1 MTPED
6 RTESPQP
13 LPSST
18 STNDSRRRLLRGG
31 LAAAP
36 ALLTLVNRP
45 VMAQPC
51 FSGSA
56 SVSANVSRG
65 TTPVV
70 CRLGKGADAWGKET
84 SFQDWPSPMA
94 FPGDSKTIASQPTAA
109 SDTISGDK
117 KGKGDS
123 PSTLS
128 DVTAA
133 PAQTGAS
140 KPTTFDS
147 VFGTRGGYEKATLLE
162 VLRLNSNVGRDG
174 LARHLVAAYLNALKG
189 YTPAVVLDVVTA
201 KNIWTSFVARGY
213 YEPTAGIRWFPD
225 HAEPANPRGG
235 LIAWIKTTM
244 PR

>member
-6 RTESPQP
+6 RTELPQP
-13 LPSST
+13 LASST
-18 STNDSRRRLLRGG
+18 SAKDSRRRLLRGG

-45 VMAQPC
+45 VMANPC
-51 FSGSA
+51 DTGSASGSA
-56 SVSANVSRG
+56 NLSRR
-65 TTPVV
+65 TALNCT
-70 CRLGKGADAWGKET
+70 LGLGPETWGKET
-84 SFQDWPSPMA
+84 SLLDWPSPIA
-94 FPGDSKTIASQPTAA
+94 FPGNTQALAPQPPAGLAA
-109 SDTISGDK
+109 TSGDK

-123 PSTLS
+123 SNT
-128 DVTAA
+128 VAGVAAA
-133 PAQTGAS
+133 PEQIGAS

-147 VFGTRGGYEKATLLE
+147 VFGTRSGYEKATLLE

-201 KNIWTSFVARGY
+201 KKIWASFVERGY
-213 YEPTAGIRWFPD
+213 YEPTAGIRWYPD
-225 HAEPANPRGG
+225 YAEPVNPRGG

>member
-6 RTESPQP
+6 RTELPQP
-13 LPSST
+13 LPPPT
-18 STNDSRRRLLRGG
+18 SAKDSRRRLLRGG

-45 VMAQPC
+45 VMAAPC
-51 FSGSA
+51 LPGSA
-56 SVSANVSRG
+56 SVSANMSRG
-65 TTPVV
+65 NTPPN
-70 CRLGKGADAWGKET
+70 CEAGRGTETWGKET
-84 SFQDWPSPMA
+84 SFMDWPAPMA
-94 FPGDSKTIASQPTAA
+94 IPGDTKARASQPPAEPAA
-109 SDTISGDK
+109 TSGDK

-128 DVTAA
+128 DVAAA
-133 PAQTGAS
+133 PEQIYGS
-140 KPTTFDS
+140 KPTTFGS

-174 LARHLVAAYLNALKG
+174 LAKHLVAAYLNALKG
-189 YTPAVVLDVVTA
+189 YTPAVVLDVVTV
-201 KNIWTSFVARGY
+201 KNIWASYVARGY

-225 HAEPANPRGG
+225 YAEPANPRGG